1 MNISPTWASRPIAGV
16 AAALLLAAA
25 LKPPLASSTA

>member
-1 MNISPTWASRPIAGV
+1 MRGV

-25 LKPPLASSTA
+25 CAVSWFLRRRLSVGTVAG